1 MLKKHQNQR
10 HIRTIHN
17 RGERTMFKIMLDY
30 TYLKALIFKNHP
42 KHELAQKMAEN
53 IENTDHLYLPPY
65 TLNHIFE
72 DINNK
77 RDEKT
82 KKTI

>member
-1 MLKKHQNQR
+1 
-10 HIRTIHN
+10 
-17 RGERTMFKIMLDY
+17 MLDY